1 MHSPTEFL
9 TISKTHS
16 NQKMTNKVYLGID
29 TSNYTTSLAICNEDG
44 KIIANIKKLLDV
56 KDGEKGLRQS
66 DAVFSHIK
74 NLPILSSELA
84 SVMENCEIEAVGVST
99 TPRDVEGSYMP
110 CFLVGRAT
118 AMTVAAT
125 HGAPVYEFSHQAGH
139 IMAALYSCAMDNDLI
154 DKEFIAFHVS
164 GGTTEALYVKPNG
177 NTFAVDIIGATAD
190 ISAGQAIDRAGVMM
204 GLKFPCG
211 KELEKLANT
220 YEGKL
225 PKPKICVK
233 GSECNLSGLENIAEK
248 LYKETN
254 DKAYVAAY
262 VLNFVSQTLIA
273 ITENIRTN
281 HPTIPIVYAGGV
293 MSNKLLQSNLAKY
306 ENTYFATPEFSA
318 DNAAGIA
325 LLARKS
331 HQ

>member
-1 MHSPTEFL
+1 
-9 TISKTHS
+9 
-16 NQKMTNKVYLGID
+16 MTKKVYLGID
-29 TSNYTTSLAICNEDG
+29 TSNYTTSLAVCNEDG
-44 KIIANIKKLLDV
+44 EVIANIKKLLDV

-66 DAVFSHIK
+66 DAVFSHVK
-74 NLPILSSELA
+74 NLPMLSNELSSAL
-84 SVMENCEIEAVGVST
+84 ENCKIEAVGVSVS
-99 TPRDVEGSYMP
+99 PRDIEGSYMP

-118 AMTVAAT
+118 AVTVAAS
-125 HGAPVYEFSHQAGH
+125 HNAPVYEFSHQAGH
-139 IMAALYSCAMDNDLI
+139 IMAALYSCNMVNELI

-211 KELEKLANT
+211 KELERLANEYT
-220 YEGKL
+220 GKL

-233 GSECNLSGLENIAEK
+233 GMEFNLSGLENISDK
-248 LYKETN
+248 LYKETL
-254 DKAYVAAY
+254 DKPYVAAY
-262 VLNFVSQTLIA
+262 VLNFVSETLIKL
-273 ITENIRTN
+273 TENIREAY
-281 HPTIPIVYAGGV
+281 PSIPIVYAGGV
-293 MSNKLLQSNLAKY
+293 MSNKILQSKLSKFAD
-306 ENTYFATPEFSA
+306 TYFATPDFSA

-331 HQ
+331 HK